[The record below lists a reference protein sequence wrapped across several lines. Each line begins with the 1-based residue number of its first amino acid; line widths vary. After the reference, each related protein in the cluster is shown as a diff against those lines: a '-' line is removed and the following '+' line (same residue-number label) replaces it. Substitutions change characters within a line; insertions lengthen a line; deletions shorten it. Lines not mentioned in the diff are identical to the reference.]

1 MKWIFGALLLGS
13 IVYPVYAFFELLSV
27 STHNHWAER
36 EQLMAVMD
44 TSLDSA
50 NLGLT
55 GAELAEL
62 DQRDQLA
69 STAYTRAVVEAA
81 RLGRGYT
88 QVWNLSLGLSALL
101 CTASLCGLWLCR
113 QSRRLK
119 ITRTEDPTSADP
131 H

>member
-1 MKWIFGALLLGS
+1 MKWVFAILLLVS
-13 IVYPVYAFFELLSV
+13 VAYPVFAVLDLLSV
-27 STHNHWAER
+27 VAHNHWQTR
-36 EQLMAVMD
+36 EHRINIMD
-44 TSLDSA
+44 KSPASA
-50 NLGLT
+50 TLGLT
-55 GAELAEL
+55 GMELSQL
-62 DQRDQLA
+62 DQRDQLT
-69 STAYTRAVVEAA
+69 STAYTHAVVDAA